1 MEGNGIYSYP
11 LFLFSYY
18 YYYRDK
24 NMVYQRY
31 HISSIIIFPFH
42 PHPLLPL
49 RQFPSTAGITFSSP
63 LNYISELNYIS
74 NKTEK
79 MTLVKIMD
87 HKYVALPSEIY
98 KFHLQIVLN

>member
-1 MEGNGIYSYP
+1 MTNLQYLCDAVVSICTKISEDCFQHIVEFMP
-11 LFLFSYY
+11 
-18 YYYRDK
+18 
-24 NMVYQRY
+24 QR
-31 HISSIIIFPFH
+31 IKESMKPPF
-42 PHPLLPL
+42 PLLESP
-49 RQFPSTAGITFSSP
+49 FSSP

>member
-1 MEGNGIYSYP
+1 
-11 LFLFSYY
+11 
-18 YYYRDK
+18 
-24 NMVYQRY
+24 MVYQRY
-31 HISSIIIFPFH
+31 HISSIFIFPFH

-49 RQFPSTAGITFSSP
+49 TPFPSTAGITFSSP

>member
-1 MEGNGIYSYP
+1 MGYTHTLYS
-11 LFLFSYY
+11 FFHIC
-18 YYYRDK
+18 YYRDK

-49 RQFPSTAGITFSSP
+49 RPFPSTAGITFSSP

-98 KFHLQIVLN
+98 KFH

>member
-1 MEGNGIYSYP
+1 MGYTHTLYS
-11 LFLFSYY
+11 FFHIC

-49 RQFPSTAGITFSSP
+49 RPFPSTAGITFSSP

-74 NKTEK
+74 NKTER

>member
-1 MEGNGIYSYP
+1 
-11 LFLFSYY
+11 
-18 YYYRDK
+18 
-24 NMVYQRY
+24 MVYQRY

-42 PHPLLPL
+42 PLLPL
-49 RQFPSTAGITFSSP
+49 TPFPLLESAFSSP

-74 NKTEK
+74 NKTDK

-87 HKYVALPSEIY
+87 HKYVTLSSEIY

>member
-49 RQFPSTAGITFSSP
+49 RPFPSTAGITFSSP

>member
-1 MEGNGIYSYP
+1 
-11 LFLFSYY
+11 
-18 YYYRDK
+18 
-24 NMVYQRY
+24 MVYQRY

-42 PHPLLPL
+42 PHLPLTRFPPLLESP
-49 RQFPSTAGITFSSP
+49 FSSP